1 MHLKKILTAA
11 MTFAC
16 GAIASAAAIDFDFK
30 DPKSVNAMYF
40 LLDSEVEPIMGLASG
55 ISGTVSFDPADS
67 KKLSGKIIVAAD
79 SLRTDNTEMN
89 KVLHGDDWMKVKE
102 NTEISFTFQ
111 EVKES
116 KAAGDNQWELSVSG
130 EFLCKG
136 VKKAMT
142 VPVRATYQKGG
153 LANRLRGQ
161 KGDLLILRT
170 EFKINRKDFGIKPE
184 MGNSVVAEEIQ
195 IRAAIVGMHAEK

>member
-1 MHLKKILTAA
+1 MRFPAFLFSALVW
-11 MTFAC
+11 
-16 GAIASAAAIDFDFK
+16 ASAALTSAAPIDFDFK

-55 ISGTVSFDPADS
+55 ITGTVSFDPAEP
-67 KKLSGKIIVAAD
+67 KKLSGKILVAAE

-116 KAAGDNQWELSVSG
+116 KSTGDNQWELSVSG

-142 VPVRATYQKGG
+142 IPVRATYQKGG
-153 LANRLRGQ
+153 LANRMRGQ

-184 MGNSVVAEEIQ
+184 MGNTVVAEEIQ
-195 IRAAIVGMHAEK
+195 IRAAIVGAHAEK